1 MQRRNTYITANCI
14 MSRCDGILEFF
25 LINFLRM
32 ISLVRVQEAVS
43 SNSRARGWGGGG
55 GRPPPQFFFRPLG
68 PHFGLKV
75 DPPLTTRSATAQP

>member
-43 SNSRARGWGGGG
+43 SNSRARGGGGTPYMKG
-55 GRPPPQFFFRPLG
+55 VGMLARRKF
-68 PHFGLKV
+68 
-75 DPPLTTRSATAQP
+75 